1 MILIFPVLMMIILIS
16 WLRWFLPIF
25 SINDFLNFFVMNMY
39 FVERYFKVMKRNQY
53 QSVNLFIYLFIL
65 IQMHTFKKNLVGYNP
80 LLTLFWYSHK
90 ISSNHLMYSFNIS
103 PSCFEYFF
111 SSTKRYSGL
120 ILRFSC
126 LCSQSTI
133 SLGSPGFF

>member
-16 WLRWFLPIF
+16 WLRWYLPIF
-25 SINDFLNFFVMNMY
+25 SIDDFLNFFVMNMY
-39 FVERYFKVMKRNQY
+39 FVGRYFKVMKINQY
-53 QSVNLFIYLFIL
+53 QCVNLFIYLFML

-80 LLTLFWYSHK
+80 LLTLFWYSNK

-103 PSCFEYFF
+103 PSFFEYFF
-111 SSTKRYSGL
+111 SSTKGCSGL

-126 LCSQSTI
+126 LCSQLTI
-133 SLGSPGFF
+133 SLGNPGFF